1 MLPAPQLRTFATLT
15 TALAAASCL
24 CGCTVLSAAIRIQED
39 SGPKVLQIPG
49 LLACADGAQ
58 EVTLDPATPV
68 HLLVH
73 GCNSSAAR
81 FKTLAKVFEAS
92 GQQTVCYNYDDRA
105 RLEDSSGGLA
115 RAIAALKPHLKTR
128 ELVVLGHSQGGLVT
142 RRALVAEQRDRVA
155 DDDFRIRL
163 VTVSSPFDG
172 IHSSRHCS
180 YLALHVLTF
189 GLTSGICQLI
199 AGIKWLD
206 IHPRARMIRLPGQLV
221 PAVTEHLKIM
231 TDEAGACQR
240 RPDGS
245 CGKPDFVFSLEEQN
259 QKVVDSDPRMASRT
273 VKAGH
278 VEIVGETG
286 EAPVKLIKLL
296 QDDGVLATPP
306 AGQEQAFADMVKRLY
321 DEPE

>member
-1 MLPAPQLRTFATLT
+1 MSATSVSPRLLL
-15 TALAAASCL
+15 LAAALASAIL
-24 CGCTVLSAAIRIQED
+24 SGCTTIGASVRLQED
-39 SGPKVLQIPG
+39 VGPKVLEIPG

-58 EVTLDPATPV
+58 DVTLDPSKPV

-92 GQQTVCYNYDDRA
+92 GQQTVCYSYDDRA

-115 RAIAALKPHLKTR
+115 RAITALKPHLKTR
-128 ELVVLGHSQGGLVT
+128 ELVVLGHSQGGLVV
-142 RRALVAEQRDRVA
+142 RRALVDEQRDRVA
-155 DDDFRIRL
+155 DDDFTIRL
-163 VTVSSPFDG
+163 VTISSPFDG
-172 IHSSRHCS
+172 IQSSRHCS
-180 YLALHVLTF
+180 YLALHVVSF

-221 PAVTEHLKIM
+221 PTVTQHLKIV
-231 TDEAGACQR
+231 TDEAGACLR
-240 RPDGS
+240 GPDGKCNKS
-245 CGKPDFVFSLEEQN
+245 DFVFTVEEQN
-259 QKVVDSDPRMASRT
+259 QQVVDADPRMAGRK
-273 VKAGH
+273 VAAGH

-306 AGQEQAFADMVKRLY
+306 AGQEQAFADLVKRLY